1 MIPEIDVQLAAV
13 IKALGDN
20 VAPALDAANPMA
32 AEQLHLAMATLAI
45 VRQRLP
51 DLHANLRRDLAEA
64 IALGKTIGVEAGP
77 VASAEAVLA
86 SPESSAQRLEREVRA
101 LKEAIAARIDA
112 VRGTADEARVARA
125 VMEAAQGPILRWR
138 SWASGMGFEPDPAA
152 VPPLADL
159 LAG

>member
-20 VAPALDAANPMA
+20 VAPALDPANPMA

-64 IALGKTIGVEAGP
+64 IALAGRIGA
-77 VASAEAVLA
+77 ASGAAEAVLA
-86 SPESSAQRLEREVRA
+86 SPESSAQRLESEVRA
-101 LKEAIAARIDA
+101 LKEAITARIDA

-125 VMEAAQGPILRWR
+125 VMDAAQGPILRWR

>member
-20 VAPALDAANPMA
+20 VAPALDPANPMA

-51 DLHANLRRDLAEA
+51 DLHANLRCDLAEA
-64 IALGKTIGVEAGP
+64 IALAGRIGAGTG
-77 VASAEAVLA
+77 AAEAVLT
-86 SPESSAQRLEREVRA
+86 SPESSAQRLESEVRA
-101 LKEAIAARIDA
+101 LKEAITARIDA

-125 VMEAAQGPILRWR
+125 VMEAAQAPILRWR

>member
-32 AEQLHLAMATLAI
+32 AEQLQLAMATLAI

-51 DLHANLRRDLAEA
+51 DLHANVRQDLAEA
-64 IALGKTIGVEAGP
+64 IALASRIGAEARG
-77 VASAEAVLA
+77 AEAVLA
-86 SPESSAQRLEREVRA
+86 SPESSPQRLEIEVRA
-101 LKEAIAARIDA
+101 LKEAITARIDGS
-112 VRGTADEARVARA
+112 RGTPDQAQVAQA